1 MTTVVLIYLL
11 ASVLCGYSL
20 FNTSPK
26 TGTAAALSLWAFI
39 FGRQLISMYFRT
51 CHINFDMLRLSSSII
66 LCRRALTPTA
76 HCLLKPSLLYFV
88 SCLLLF
94 VADSMVAAPGVA
106 RFGEGAWK
114 TFQISVNWPHFCK
127 YLPRIFH

>member
-1 MTTVVLIYLL
+1 MATVVLLYLL
-11 ASVLCGYSL
+11 ASVLCGYAL

-26 TGTAAALSLWAFI
+26 TGTAAALSLWTFI

-94 VADSMVAAPGVA
+94 VADSMVAAPGLA
-106 RFGEGAWK
+106 RFGEAAWK
-114 TFQISVNWPHFCK
+114 TMQVPVAWPRFS
-127 YLPRIFH
+127 